1 MKNLQTKNYELHFP
15 VQSDVDILFR
25 YRSNIEIAHSEGRIP
40 DKSRQET
47 AKFLTQL
54 LSKIDAGIVNY
65 WLISD
70 HTKNHLGGI
79 SIWGF
84 NQEKAEAEVG
94 YDILPKFQGKGV
106 ISEVFPEIEQYAF
119 TVLKLQ
125 KLSVYTSKIDILSQH
140 ILRKNHYRL
149 IEHWIE
155 KNLKGEPTD
164 MFHFAKTIEEYQK

>member
-65 WLISD
+65 WLISYVSSFPRC
-70 HTKNHLGGI
+70 LI
-79 SIWGF
+79 I
-84 NQEKAEAEVG
+84 NQ
-94 YDILPKFQGKGV
+94 IF
-106 ISEVFPEIEQYAF
+106 I
-119 TVLKLQ
+119 
-125 KLSVYTSKIDILSQH
+125 H
-140 ILRKNHYRL
+140 N
-149 IEHWIE
+149 
-155 KNLKGEPTD
+155 N
-164 MFHFAKTIEEYQK
+164 